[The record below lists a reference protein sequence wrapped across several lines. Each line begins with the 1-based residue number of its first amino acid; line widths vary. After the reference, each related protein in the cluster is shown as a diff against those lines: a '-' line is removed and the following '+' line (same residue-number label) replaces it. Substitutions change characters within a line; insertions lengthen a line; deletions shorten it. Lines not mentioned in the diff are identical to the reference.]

1 MALDYARHATIGI
14 FIFTSL
20 ISGLAE
26 GFTMLS
32 INFTVL
38 IKDTLYIGSR
48 NDSPTKEMRILTRS
62 GIEDHEDHDF
72 MFENRRQDAQVIRS
86 QSEYSL
92 SLYVIT

>member
-1 MALDYARHATIGI
+1 
-14 FIFTSL
+14 
-20 ISGLAE
+20 
-26 GFTMLS
+26 MLS

-48 NDSPTKEMRILTRS
+48 NDSPTKEMRILTRL
-62 GIEDHEDHDF
+62 GIENHEDQDF